1 MDGMCGEC
9 GQDMVLTERK
19 DRGDGVN
26 WVCRREGHYCKLS
39 IRANSWFENSRM
51 DLSKVL
57 LATAMWVKGCT
68 HSFITEEA
76 DIARQTTT
84 DGMSFCR
91 EVCVCMLVNKSV
103 TLGGGGAGKIVEIDE
118 SKFGK
123 RKYNKGKRVEGA
135 WVFGGVERDSN
146 KCFMAVVPVRTSET
160 LISVLK
166 EWVLPGSTVMS
177 DCWKAYDCLASEA
190 FVHLTVNHSLTFKDP
205 DTGAHTNSIE
215 GTWGACKRSLKGTR
229 KVKDGM
235 DGYLAEYIWRRC
247 HRSVEKSI
255 T

>member
-1 MDGMCGEC
+1 
-9 GQDMVLTERK
+9 
-19 DRGDGVN
+19 
-26 WVCRREGHYCKLS
+26 
-39 IRANSWFENSRM
+39 M

-68 HSFITEEA
+68 DSFIMEEA
-76 DIARQTTT
+76 DIARQTAT
-84 DGMSFCR
+84 DWISFCR
-91 EVCVCMLVNKSV
+91 EVCACMLVNESV
-103 TLGGGGAGKIVEIDE
+103 TLGWQGKIVEIDE

-146 KCFMAVVPVRTSET
+146 KCFMAVVPDRTSET

-166 EWVLPGSTVMS
+166 EWVLQGSTVMS
-177 DCWKAYDCLASEA
+177 DCWKAYDCLSSEA
-190 FVHLTVNHSLTFKDP
+190 FVHLAVNHSLTFKDP

-215 GTWGACKRSLKGTR
+215 GTWGICKLYFRETR
-229 KVKDGM
+229 KVKDGT

-247 HRSVEKSI
+247 HRSGDKSI
-255 T
+255 TRQFFESIIKVHPLDKEIRKEQ